1 MRSALPIAVAILLA
15 SPAHADR
22 NTVAAPPASLLSG
35 DPAHGDALDPVFAF
49 FQLERLSCKFS
60 EEKHIA
66 LLDRPLRSTGII
78 YFDRNR
84 GLARTTLTPK
94 HEQVVLTRTSLRIRS
109 DKRSEDIP
117 LDKTKDLKAFA
128 LIFPTLLRGDRPEL
142 ERAFDVGL
150 YGSDK
155 NWWALTFVPKAE
167 SLRKL
172 VKRVV
177 VVGRESEVFSVQIDE
192 ASGDTTQTRL
202 TDLLK
207 NGAVPDAEIA
217 TAFGAT

>member
-1 MRSALPIAVAILLA
+1 MRSVLPVLVPVAIALA
-15 SPAHADR
+15 SPARADS
-22 NTVAAPPASLLSG
+22 TTPPASLLSG
-35 DPAHGDALDPVFAF
+35 DPAHGNALDPVFGF
-49 FQLERLSCKFS
+49 LKLERLSCKFS

-66 LLDRPLRSTGII
+66 LLDRPLQSTGVI
-78 YFDRNR
+78 YFDRNQ
-84 GLARTTLTPK
+84 GIARTTLTPK
-94 HEQVVLTRTSLRIRS
+94 HEQVVLTKTSLRIRT
-109 DKRSEDIP
+109 DTHTEDVP

-142 ERAFDVGL
+142 ERAFDLGL

-155 NWWALTFVPKAE
+155 GWWALTFVPKSD

-177 VVGRESEVFSVQIDE
+177 VVGRQSEVFSIQIDE

-202 TDLLK
+202 TDILK